1 MKKYILFLLSVF
13 IFSGCS
19 VVSVSTDFDPSVSI
33 DKFKTYAIV
42 PFEQGDALINNR
54 INVAIQTELSSK
66 SYLLVNADKA
76 EFIVLYRYTS
86 KDKSQTSTQYV
97 GGGMGRY
104 GRYGGFYTTST
115 YNYTEGNFEIR
126 MANPKTKDT
135 FWRAE
140 GVNTLKSFD
149 TPDERTKYTN
159 EIVHKMLEK
168 YPNIN

>member
-1 MKKYILFLLSVF
+1 MKKYIFVLLSLF

-19 VVSVSTDFDPSVSI
+19 VVKVSVDYNPNHEFA
-33 DKFKTYAIV
+33 KYKTYAIISY
-42 PFEQGDALINNR
+42 ENGDALINDRVEN
-54 INVAIQTELSSK
+54 AIENEMSLK
-66 SYLLVNADKA
+66 SFTLVDEDKA

-86 KDKSQTSTQYV
+86 KDKSQTSSQYV

-149 TPDERTKYTN
+149 TPQERTKYTN

-168 YPNIN
+168 FPNTN